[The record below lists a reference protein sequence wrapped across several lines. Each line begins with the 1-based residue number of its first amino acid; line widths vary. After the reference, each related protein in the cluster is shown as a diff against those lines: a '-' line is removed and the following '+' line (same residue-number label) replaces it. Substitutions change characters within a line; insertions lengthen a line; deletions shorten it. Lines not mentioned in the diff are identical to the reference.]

1 MRGIGHFWALELVKN
16 RRTREPFNVKVD
28 KFGGTPIMANL
39 VAAEAMKNGV
49 YVAAW
54 YDTLVIAPP
63 LIISEQEVD
72 EALEVIDKAL
82 QLADRDAVVTDLPV
96 SRSSDYA
103 REQ

>member
-1 MRGIGHFWALELVKN
+1 VRGIGHFWALELVKN
-16 RRTREPFNVKVD
+16 RRTKEPFNVKAD
-28 KFGGTPIMANL
+28 KFGGAPIMAAI

-72 EALEVIDKAL
+72 EALEVIDRAL
-82 QLADRDAVVTDLPV
+82 ELADRQAVVTDLPV
-96 SRSSDYA
+96 SRSSDYTRA
-103 REQ
+103 